1 MRVLLFDT
9 ETNGLPKSW
18 GANPYN
24 TANWPIVLTLAW
36 QIWDVPA
43 DGVDATLQSKG
54 DYLVRPADSVVWD
67 NDAEKIHGISRAH
80 AVAHGRSAREV
91 FPEFVSIVR
100 GVDLIV
106 AHNMHF
112 DKTVVICELVRLD
125 SSLRMDWWPRF
136 EYCTCENTK
145 TLCALPPPTGRPV
158 RPSDPYKKPKL
169 VELYRHLYP
178 SAPPDFPFHSAVGD
192 TECLTQ
198 CFLELARRRLVPLPL
213 WERSL
218 ERA

>member
-1 MRVLLFDT
+1 MRVLFFDT

-18 GANPYN
+18 HASPYN
-24 TANWPIVLTLAW
+24 TANWPVVLTLAW
-36 QIWDVPA
+36 QIWNVPA
-43 DGVDATLQSKG
+43 DGAGATVVSKG
-54 DYLVRPADSVVWD
+54 DYLVQPAESVVWD
-67 NDAEKIHGISRAH
+67 SEAEKIHGIKREH
-80 AVAHGRSAREV
+80 AVAHGRPASEV
-91 FPEFVSIVR
+91 FPEFMNIVR

-106 AHNMHF
+106 AHNVHF
-112 DKTVVICELVRLD
+112 DKTVVICEAVRLNP
-125 SSLRMDWWPRF
+125 SFRMDWWPRF

-145 TLCALPPPTGRPV
+145 TLCALPPPTGKPV

-169 VELYRHLYP
+169 VELYRCLFP
-178 SAPPDFPFHSAVGD
+178 SAPADFPFHSAVGD

-198 CFLELARRRLVPLPL
+198 CFLELARRRFVPLAV